1 MSKEFLFYIPG
12 LENPNQVQADKN
24 PYRMDQEPPHET
36 CAHGAWD
43 AAIKNDMTFARIRLQ
58 APGDAAPTLSEMG
71 MKCAT
76 ALIGLQLGHE
86 RPGVL
91 VSSSVGAGVTLQAM
105 LNTLTCLPETWIVIE
120 GVFDPL
126 SRTKDMA
133 AHIENGTALYNA
145 VQNGEKDTFPLPIG
159 ADGKGGIFPLEQ
171 HHIKDK
177 AALRIFDETQ
187 GVSDQK
193 RLATAFNN
201 RKTSK
206 IDHLVL
212 VTTDTHPLSPPS
224 LNQQFADVMTPFTQ
238 QTTIITIK
246 DKPALDQADVK
257 NQIRSVLSATIS

>member
-12 LENPNQVQADKN
+12 LENPNQVQADTN

-91 VSSSVGAGVTLQAM
+91 VSSSVGTGVTLQAL

-159 ADGKGGIFPLEQ
+159 ADGKGRIFPLQQ
-171 HHIKDK
+171 HHIKDR
-177 AALRIFDETQ
+177 ASLRIFDQTQ
-187 GVSDQK
+187 GASDQK
-193 RLATAFNN
+193 RLATAFKN
-201 RKTSK
+201 RKTQK
-206 IDHLVL
+206 IGQIVL
-212 VTTDTHPLSPPS
+212 LTTDKHPLSPPS
-224 LNQQFADVMTPFTQ
+224 LNQQFADVMAPFAEQITR
-238 QTTIITIK
+238 ITIMG
-246 DKPALDQADVK
+246 KPALDQTDVK
-257 NQIRSVLSATIS
+257 NQIKSVLSATIS